1 MAFRVRLRS
10 ISDYEYAIL
19 WENVRVEYF
28 TSIGDQQ
35 RADQCK
41 KYSQELEWRLAMLP
55 SADQL
60 EKSSSDLLA
69 ESGLIPSEEISQFT
83 K

>member
-10 ISDYEYAIL
+10 RPDYEYAIL

-28 TSIGDQQ
+28 ISVGDQH

-60 EKSSSDLLA
+60 EKSSSDPLA
-69 ESGLIPSEEISQFT
+69 DSGWMPSEEISHFT